1 MLWHLIVV
9 LICTPLMTNV
19 LNNFPCDYLP
29 CVCHLSEASICFFVC
44 FLMKLFVLFFFSADV
59 FQCSFYMLGAILLT
73 DMCFANIFSQ
83 SVSHLLILLT
93 GAFCRAK
100 FKIFIKFNFSA
111 LCFMA
116 VVRSLCPGLD
126 HEDCLQL
133 FFPQNLYTVVLNYV
147 SYLTKLFFLIFSK
160 YFSIYS
166 DLWKRNHLEEC
177 NHIDREEMKK
187 RIADR

>member
-1 MLWHLIVV
+1 MFFCMFSDEI
-9 LICTPLMTNV
+9 IC
-19 LNNFPCDYLP
+19 
-29 CVCHLSEASICFFVC
+29 AFF
-44 FLMKLFVLFFFSADV
+44 FFFFFSADV

-126 HEDCLQL
+126 HEDHLQ
-133 FFPQNLYTVVLNYV
+133 F
-147 SYLTKLFFLIFSK
+147 FFLPKIFILLCFK
-160 YFSIYS
+160 LCFIFNKTIFPNFFRV
-166 DLWKRNHLEEC
+166 L
-177 NHIDREEMKK
+177 
-187 RIADR
+187 

>member
-1 MLWHLIVV
+1 MISHRGFNLHSPDDLVIIFHVYVILVKLLYVFLYVFSW
-9 LICTPLMTNV
+9 N
-19 LNNFPCDYLP
+19 YL
-29 CVCHLSEASICFFVC
+29 CFF
-44 FLMKLFVLFFFSADV
+44 FFFSADV

-93 GAFCRAK
+93 GAICRAK

-126 HEDCLQL
+126 HEDHLQFF
-133 FFPQNLYTVVLNYV
+133 FFPKIFILLCFKLCFIFNKAIFPNFFRVL
-147 SYLTKLFFLIFSK
+147 
-160 YFSIYS
+160 
-166 DLWKRNHLEEC
+166 
-177 NHIDREEMKK
+177 
-187 RIADR
+187 